1 MTLLEFIYLV
11 LLFLAVAFELIA
23 AAATSTRTLRFNFV
37 AAGLACFFLMLFI
50 QALDR
55 TFP

>member
-1 MTLLEFIYLV
+1 MTVLEFVYLV
-11 LLFLAVAFELIA
+11 LLFLAVAFEVIA
-23 AAATSTRTLRFNFV
+23 ALALRPLRYNFV